1 MKVVLRCTVVVKVF
15 RLRLT
20 RTSKNG
26 ISWFSSNS
34 IVKLIFGCLVLR
46 YCRNLVAEATLSNN
60 AKVSSTYL
68 NQMEGRESTLA
79 THFSSKNKSVEP
91 IATVPKKDIF
101 LVLPFLGSQSEVLA
115 RRVKSCVSKFYAF
128 VNLRVIFNNTCRIKS
143 FFPYKDRINRSQR
156 SKVVYRA
163 NCWDCDSFYVGKTKR
178 RLHDRKTEHFKAL
191 SQGCH
196 ASALADH
203 VISTGHNIKW
213 DHFDILTT
221 GKSDLQCKIKETL
234 LISELKPSLNEN
246 VGSEKLFLY

>member
-1 MKVVLRCTVVVKVF
+1 MTRLCLQGLCFRGLRF
-15 RLRLT
+15 RGLCFRGLRFRGL
-20 RTSKNG
+20 
-26 ISWFSSNS
+26 W
-34 IVKLIFGCLVLR
+34 
-46 YCRNLVAEATLSNN
+46 
-60 AKVSSTYL
+60 
-68 NQMEGRESTLA
+68 
-79 THFSSKNKSVEP
+79 
-91 IATVPKKDIF
+91 
-101 LVLPFLGSQSEVLA
+101 SEV
-115 RRVKSCVSKFYAF
+115 CVFE
-128 VNLRVIFNNTCRIKS
+128 TPRIS
-143 FFPYKDRINRSQR
+143 RSQR

-178 RLHDRKTEHFKAL
+178 QLHVRKTEHFKAF

-203 VISTGHNIKW
+203 VISTGPNIEW

>member
-1 MKVVLRCTVVVKVF
+1 MKFLRDV
-15 RLRLT
+15 
-20 RTSKNG
+20 
-26 ISWFSSNS
+26 SN
-34 IVKLIFGCLVLR
+34 LVLV
-46 YCRNLVAEATLSNN
+46 NVMLLSILGLFLIIL
-60 AKVSSTYL
+60 AGLSLSFHTY
-68 NQMEGRESTLA
+68 
-79 THFSSKNKSVEP
+79 
-91 IATVPKKDIF
+91 
-101 LVLPFLGSQSEVLA
+101 
-115 RRVKSCVSKFYAF
+115 
-128 VNLRVIFNNTCRIKS
+128 RIS
-143 FFPYKDRINRSQR
+143 RSQR